1 MQAPHIPVLF
11 SQTIAAFSQLED
23 GYVIDCTL
31 GYGGHS
37 EGILTAN
44 PRLKLIAFD
53 RDAEAIE
60 FSRERLSK
68 FKDRIEI
75 HKAKFSE
82 ILEILPEQ
90 KLRAVRGILSVIG
103 G

>member
-11 SQTIAAFSQLED
+11 SQTIAAFSQIED

-44 PRLKLIAFD
+44 PHLKLIACD
-53 RDAEAIE
+53 RDSEAIE

-68 FKDRIEI
+68 FKDRVEI

-82 ILEILPEQ
+82 ILSQ
-90 KLRAVRGILSVIG
+90 H
-103 G
+103 

>member
-37 EGILTAN
+37 EGILIAN
-44 PRLKLIAFD
+44 PHLKLIACD

-68 FKDRIEI
+68 I
-75 HKAKFSE
+75 
-82 ILEILPEQ
+82 
-90 KLRAVRGILSVIG
+90 
-103 G
+103 